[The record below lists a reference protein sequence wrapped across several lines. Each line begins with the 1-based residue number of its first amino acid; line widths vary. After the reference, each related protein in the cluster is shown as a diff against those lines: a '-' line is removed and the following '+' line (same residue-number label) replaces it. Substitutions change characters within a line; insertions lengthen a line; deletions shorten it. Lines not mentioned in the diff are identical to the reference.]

1 MLLPS
6 LNLSQLTPLTPSV
19 HLHHPRT
26 PNLPKRKLF
35 HWLPDNT
42 LQLRLDWSSLE
53 TFLGCNRSALYRLVY
68 ARSSPPGAALIFGA
82 AMHAALEVWYKERT
96 TTPPADLLP
105 RCFAAIQLAYAEHP
119 NVPINDY
126 RTADYCYESFCKYV
140 AEYSS
145 ETLTPL
151 SHDGTPLI
159 EFSFSY
165 PIGKTELPISC
176 LEQWGFGTLTNNA
189 DKEADCFYENKKE
202 KLLGLPSDTL
212 PVSIE
217 WTGISDMLCFLSGN
231 NYILDH
237 KTTSLLSQDFFDGF
251 AIAHQPVGYVAACR
265 AAFPELDIKGFIV
278 NVIACRKPT
287 AAITPSGKK
296 STAKSFEPHRA
307 RHDYDDWV
315 IAEWKS
321 DTLALV
327 SEFIHNL
334 TTHFFPKKTQW
345 CVGKYGKCPYFGTC
359 SLPPQYREA
368 DLASDNY
375 VDNTWKPV

>member
-1 MLLPS
+1 MLPA

-19 HLHHPRT
+19 QLHHPA
-26 PNLPKRKLF
+26 PSNLLKRKLF

-53 TFLGCNRSALYRLVY
+53 TFLGCNRSALYSLVY
-68 ARSSPPGAALIFGA
+68 ARSSPPGSALIFGA

-96 TTPPADLLP
+96 TCPPANLLP
-105 RCFAAIQLAYAEHP
+105 RCYAAIQLAYAENP

-140 AEYSS
+140 TAYSS
-145 ETLTPL
+145 EALTPL
-151 SHDGTPLI
+151 SHNGIPLI

-165 PIGKTELPISC
+165 PIGKTELPTEC
-176 LEQWGFGTLTNNA
+176 FGQWGFGTLTNDA
-189 DKEADCFYENKKE
+189 EKE
-202 KLLGLPSDTL
+202 KLHSFHVSPI

-217 WTGISDMLCFLSGN
+217 WTGISDMLCSLNGN

-237 KTTSLLSQDFFDGF
+237 KTTSILSQDFFDGF

-287 AAITPSGKK
+287 KTG
-296 STAKSFEPHRA
+296 TSFEPHRA
-307 RHDYDDWV
+307 VYDYGDHV
-315 IAEWKS
+315 ITEWKA

-327 SEFIHNL
+327 SEFMHNL

-345 CVGKYGKCPYFGTC
+345 CVAKYGKCRYFGTC
-359 SLPPQYREA
+359 SLPPQFRDA

>member
-1 MLLPS
+1 MLPT
-6 LNLSQLTPLTPSV
+6 LNLTSLPPLTHSV
-19 HLHHPRT
+19 QLHHPAPT
-26 PNLPKRKLF
+26 SLNKRKLF

-53 TFLGCNRSALYRLVY
+53 TFLGCNRSALFRLVH
-68 ARSSPPGAALIFGA
+68 ARSSPPGSALIFGA

-96 TTPPADLLP
+96 TVPPAELLP
-105 RCFAAIQLAYAEHP
+105 RCFAAIQLAYTENP

-126 RTADYCYESFCKYV
+126 RTADYCYESFCRYV
-140 AEYSS
+140 NEYSAES
-145 ETLTPL
+145 LTPII
-151 SHDGTPLI
+151 HNDTPLI

-165 PIGKTELPISC
+165 PIGKTSLPSDC
-176 LEQWGFGTLTNNA
+176 FAQWEFGTLTNSP
-189 DKEADCFYENKKE
+189 DKERAYPADC
-202 KLLGLPSDTL
+202 SID
-212 PVSIE
+212 VSIE
-217 WTGISDMLCFLSGN
+217 WTGISDMLCSLNGN

-237 KTTSLLSQDFFDGF
+237 KTTSILSQDFFDGF

-287 AAITPSGKK
+287 KTGK
-296 STAKSFEPHRA
+296 AFETHRA
-307 RHDYDDWV
+307 VYNYDDWT
-315 IAEWKS
+315 ITEWKA
-321 DTLALV
+321 DTLSLV
-327 SEFIHNL
+327 SEFLHNL

-345 CVGKYGKCPYFGTC
+345 CIGKYGKCRYFNTC
-359 SLPPQYREA
+359 ALPPEYRDS

>member
-1 MLLPS
+1 MLPV
-6 LNLSQLTPLTPSV
+6 LNLTKLPPLTHSV
-19 HLHHPRT
+19 QLHHPT
-26 PNLPKRKLF
+26 LSNLPKRKLF
-35 HWLPDNT
+35 HWLPDGT

-53 TFLGCNRSALYRLVY
+53 TFLGCNRSALYRLVH
-68 ARSSPPGAALIFGA
+68 ARSSPPGSALIFGA

-96 TTPPADLLP
+96 TSPPAELLP
-105 RCFAAIQLAYAEHP
+105 RCYAAIQLAYAEHP
-119 NVPINDY
+119 IVPINDY

-140 AEYSS
+140 TEYSS
-145 ETLTPL
+145 ETLTPI
-151 SHDGTPLI
+151 SRDGTPLI

-165 PIGKTELPISC
+165 PIGKTELPIDC
-176 LEQWGFGTLTNNA
+176 FKEWGFGTLTNDA
-189 DKEADCFYENKKE
+189 EKEQNPDFY
-202 KLLGLPSDTL
+202 SFTSI

-217 WTGISDMLCFLSGN
+217 WTGISDMLCSFNGN

-287 AAITPSGKK
+287 AAVTPSGKK

-307 RHDYDDWV
+307 IYNYDDWV
-315 IAEWKS
+315 ITEWKA

-327 SEFIHNL
+327 SEFMHNL

-345 CVGKYGKCPYFGTC
+345 CVGKYGKCRYFGTC
-359 SLPPQYREA
+359 SLTPQYREA